1 MKAFSTLVEFL
12 ADVSI
17 NSMPKE
23 SANSFKC
30 SFRGDVVRK
39 KLSFCGTAYGSGLPL
54 LGQKKRRVLM

>member
-23 SANSFKC
+23 SANSFRH
-30 SFRGDVVRK
+30 SFMGDIVRNK
-39 KLSFCGTAYGSGLPL
+39 ISLNGMVYGNGLPL
-54 LGQKKRRVLM
+54 LGQKKRRVSM